1 MGLWKPIQE
10 PQRQTQRQG
19 ETRRNTAGASPAK
32 PVWPQ
37 KPCHLSQAICS
48 SSLCSGWT
56 HRNLFKNSL
65 AHTHKHSHKNRIP
78 AKHLAG
84 LEVLPALRQCL
95 RTRVAKQRWSEA
107 PPSSTVCQQ
116 SQLFQLTFLQLQL
129 LQPLPVSLRG
139 NSSLLKLRT
148 VFLSAVPEA
157 CSLDSQYTVYYTD
170 LPTTPENQ
178 DGVSWQLPILRR
190 LGQIYA
196 PQIPFSSPGRDRPSD
211 PGVYERL
218 LFPSKTPNL
227 TDGDTHFPDSK
238 IQS

>member
-10 PQRQTQRQG
+10 PQRQG
-19 ETRRNTAGASPAK
+19 KTRSRNTAGASPAK

-37 KPCHLSQAICS
+37 KPCHLSQAIRS

-65 AHTHKHSHKNRIP
+65 AHTHKHPHKNRIP

-84 LEVLPALRQCL
+84 LEVLPALRRCL

-116 SQLFQLTFLQLQL
+116 SQLFQLIFLQLQL

-139 NSSLLKLRT
+139 NTSLLKPWT
-148 VFLSAVPEA
+148 VFLSVPEA
-157 CSLDSQYTVYYTD
+157 CSLDSQHTAYYTD

-178 DGVSWQLPILRR
+178 DGVS
-190 LGQIYA
+190 
-196 PQIPFSSPGRDRPSD
+196 
-211 PGVYERL
+211 
-218 LFPSKTPNL
+218 
-227 TDGDTHFPDSK
+227 
-238 IQS
+238 